1 MSLRNQQRD
10 VMFAQ
15 MVKFAECLVHVF
27 YMIVIFIN
35 IIHNYVRSINPL
47 ISEVECD
54 GYTF

>member
-27 YMIVIFIN
+27 YMVVIFIN
-35 IIHNYVRSINPL
+35 IIHNYDRSINPL